1 MLRHATYHCR
11 VGTSL
16 VKRWLSMQSNSSIV
30 NDTLEETIKK
40 RPHKTAL
47 KFLETTREETVFFT
61 FSEVY
66 KHSTSFARG
75 LLELGYGPGTSL
87 ACCLP
92 IGSPEYLFAF
102 LGSLQS
108 GTCFISIDNS
118 VDAKQV
124 DIVSIHKALEK
135 FAPKGFLMWHE
146 YKPNH
151 HQAADSVSN
160 VIPHIW
166 TELFPELQEFHKGL
180 QGFTRYSG
188 RPFSSNQFPT
198 LRHVFHTG
206 NANLPG
212 LLRYKNIFVYDTEK
226 MSLNG
231 FPERLLST
239 KGDMASF
246 ISTAEEKVYL
256 EKDIMQLVQRCEQS
270 LPSHAD
276 HNQREGR
283 IIVPPHSKATML
295 YLALMIACLRKQCL
309 GIIPCFHDEQSVINS
324 AIEKEDA
331 MFVQLH
337 VYKTFSTR
345 IQKYHVYVV
354 AGEVSGDRIGSY
366 LIHSLRKRD
375 TNLCLSGVGGS
386 LLERQGLKSLF
397 PYNELSIMGWQ
408 SVLPRLFQLQ
418 WRLLQVERDIYSKQ
432 PHVVIAI
439 DNKGFSFRLFQRLGK
454 YYRERNDYKR
464 PLFIQYVAPSVWA
477 VHNGLYKAE
486 QFGKLIDHVFLLFPL
501 ESPYWKQVG
510 VPFTVVGPPAWE
522 RKLLYDRNPMKK
534 QSISQKSNQKR
545 ILVLLGSRLQEVKR
559 VASLVLHCLIQV
571 ARENKEMNIQ
581 LIIPYVRHTLVY
593 IQSLVESMRSS
604 IPSSMMINWM
614 DGEQDDASYGEALA
628 SSHFAIGVSGT
639 AILECHFFQLP
650 VICIYS
656 TDWLSYWLIK
666 RQVTIK
672 YACIVNIM
680 MNQAVIPELLFKQ
693 CTEEHLL
700 PMIR

>member
-1 MLRHATYHCR
+1 
-11 VGTSL
+11 
-16 VKRWLSMQSNSSIV
+16 MQSNSSIV

-47 KFLETTREETVFFT
+47 KEETVFFT

-206 NANLPG
+206 NANLPDV
-212 LLRYKNIFVYDTEK
+212 IEWI
-226 MSLNG
+226 
-231 FPERLLST
+231 PERLLST

-501 ESPYWKQVG
+501 ESPYWKQK
-510 VPFTVVGPPAWE
+510 PYEKTIH
-522 RKLLYDRNPMKK
+522 
-534 QSISQKSNQKR
+534 QSKVQSER

-700 PMIR
+700 PMIRKYVSDEQYGRQHKWH